1 VAPPPSPLYLI
12 DSRLFRRLCSPGEAA
27 ALEGFRASLER
38 HGLAPEGKLP
48 PLELRPLAFL
58 DAIGVEPA
66 PYDLF
71 ALPPS
76 VLRKSKENLT
86 LTSLLAKM
94 AKDHYAKAEELQA
107 QSLMKR
113 VKEMREATDPSAHE
127 LFDLGLT
134 QFVSQAGFEDS
145 IQGQLA
151 FDYLYRFK
159 FPEAVR
165 EDIFDFLAAS
175 LFAAGES
182 VSGLSKVRIIRALWD
197 RSYERLLKR
206 NPGARA
212 EVQALDRE
220 MVLKTFKDFL
230 AWEVLHHSILGYGAK
245 KVQPVTA
252 FTPDPEETVKARGS
266 AYKSALRAFLDQINE
281 EELATSLRPPLQAW
295 KPGVLVPVQAD
306 GTFDTLIRTGDLP
319 VF

>member
-1 VAPPPSPLYLI
+1 VPPATRYLI
-12 DSRLFRRLCSPGEAA
+12 DSRLFRRLCAPAEAV
-27 ALEGFRASLER
+27 ALDGFRSSIAR
-38 HGLAPEGKLP
+38 HGLAPEGGLP
-48 PLELRPLAFL
+48 PLELTPLAFL
-58 DAIGVEPA
+58 DALGVEPA
-66 PYDLF
+66 PYDVF
-71 ALPPS
+71 TLPTS
-76 VLRKSKENLT
+76 VMRKSKENLT

-94 AKDHYAKAEELQA
+94 AKDFYAKAPELQA
-107 QSLMKR
+107 ESLRKR
-113 VKEMREATDPSAHE
+113 VEEMREKAAPAAHD

-134 QFVSQAGFEDS
+134 GFVSREGFEDS

-220 MVLKTFKDFL
+220 MVLRTFKDFL
-230 AWEVLHHSILGYGAK
+230 AWEVLHHSTLGHGSK
-245 KVQPVTA
+245 ERIQPVTS
-252 FTPDPEETVKARGS
+252 FTPDPEETVKARCS
-266 AYKSALRAFLDQINE
+266 AYKSALRAFLDQINQ
-281 EELATSLRPPLQAW
+281 EELTTTLRPPLRAW
-295 KPGVLVPVQAD
+295 KPGVLVPVREG